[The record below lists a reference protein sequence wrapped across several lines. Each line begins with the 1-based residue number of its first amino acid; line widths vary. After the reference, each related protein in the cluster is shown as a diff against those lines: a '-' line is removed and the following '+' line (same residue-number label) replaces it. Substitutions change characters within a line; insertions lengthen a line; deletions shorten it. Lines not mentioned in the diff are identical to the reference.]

1 VTTPLGN
8 LDSEIAL
15 DWIVGSQVEVLIR
28 PDDVIYD
35 PQGPVKAQVIRRAFK
50 GAEIMYTL
58 RTSSQITLLALF
70 PSHTNFEIDDEVSVR
85 LEVDHLVVFPK
96 ESIPD

>member
-1 VTTPLGN
+1 VTTALGD
-8 LDSEIAL
+8 LSSETAF
-15 DWIVGSQVEVLIR
+15 DWIVDSQVEVLIR

-35 PQGPVKAQVIRRAFK
+35 PQGPVKAQVMRRAFK

-58 RTSSQITLLALF
+58 RTSNQITLLALF
-70 PSHTNFEIDDEVSVR
+70 PSHANFETGDEVSVR

-96 ESIPD
+96 GSVLE